1 MRELLSIIALYKAQP
16 DLFDDL
22 HIPPAL
28 NREAL
33 IDELCMECGEMNL
46 TISNPHILKIAID
59 RWSSTRIEVWQHLFD
74 TTQYVYNPIW
84 NKDGVIKE
92 TEKMTSKSSM
102 DGTDTDETS
111 AYNSTTYQ
119 PNNKTTIDHD
129 TAGEANVE
137 RTRIEQG
144 NIGVVTT
151 QSMIKEEREIA
162 DFSLYRLII
171 DEFKR
176 RFCIMVY

>member
-1 MRELLSIIALYKAQP
+1 MRALLSIIALYKAQP

-46 TISNPHILKIAID
+46 TITNPQILKIAID

-144 NIGVVTT
+144 NIGITTT
-151 QSMIKEEREIA
+151 QQMIKEEREIA

>member
-1 MRELLSIIALYKAQP
+1 MRALISIIALYKAQP

-46 TISNPHILKIAID
+46 TITNPQVLKIAID

-137 RTRIEQG
+137 RTRTEHG
-144 NIGVVTT
+144 NTGITTT
-151 QSMIKEEREIA
+151 QQMITEEREIA

>member
-1 MRELLSIIALYKAQP
+1 MRALLSIIALYKAQP

-28 NREAL
+28 NRAAL

-46 TISNPHILKIAID
+46 TISNPQILKIAID

-144 NIGVVTT
+144 NIGITTT
-151 QSMIKEEREIA
+151 QQMIKEEREIA

>member
-1 MRELLSIIALYKAQP
+1 MRALLSIIALYKAQP

-46 TISNPHILKIAID
+46 TITNPQILKIAID

-119 PNNKTTIDHD
+119 PNNKTT
-129 TAGEANVE
+129 TQQE
-137 RTRIEQG
+137 RQTL
-144 NIGVVTT
+144 
-151 QSMIKEEREIA
+151 KEPGPNREISA
-162 DFSLYRLII
+162 SQQPSR
-171 DEFKR
+171 
-176 RFCIMVY
+176 

>member
-1 MRELLSIIALYKAQP
+1 MRALLSIIALYKARP

-46 TISNPHILKIAID
+46 TITNPQILKIAID

-92 TEKMTSKSSM
+92 TEKMTSKSSL

-129 TAGEANVE
+129 TSGEANVE

>member
-1 MRELLSIIALYKAQP
+1 MRALLSIIALYKAKP
-16 DLFDDL
+16 DLFDDFHL
-22 HIPPAL
+22 PVAL

-33 IDELCMECGEMNL
+33 IDELCMECGELNL
-46 TISNPHILKIAID
+46 TISNPDILKIAID
-59 RWSSTRIEVWQHLFD
+59 RWSSTRVDIWQHLFD

-92 TEKMTSKSSM
+92 VENAKSKSTL
-102 DGTDTDETS
+102 DGVDKTDTS
-111 AYNSTTYQ
+111 AYNSTNYQ
-119 PNNKTTIDHD
+119 PVDKTTIDHD
-129 TAGEANVE
+129 STAEADVV
-137 RTRIEQG
+137 RTRTEQG
-144 NIGVVTT
+144 NIGITTT
-151 QSMIKEEREIA
+151 QQMIKEEREIA

>member
-46 TISNPHILKIAID
+46 TISNPQILKIAID

-144 NIGVVTT
+144 NIGITTT
-151 QSMIKEEREIA
+151 QQMIKEEREIA